1 MPAALPLSEL
11 SAQDQLVQNL
21 FAPPP
26 PSRYNTGGGGGDN
39 YELQALGASGLLG
52 EAGKFIS
59 QLSRIQEIR
68 KVEDEARTAA
78 EEIGRIPLLDPQY
91 QQRVMDVQSRFP
103 MAFGTQPVQSVL
115 RNNMGA
121 QDDIARQQLAQREF
135 QQKQG
140 KLLGRQAIRKASLE
154 QLAQLEEEAPPELV
168 AELGPDI
175 EKRAMALGEAQTL
188 YQQLPPSLRT
198 TVDPTNPLA
207 VKNALNKHQAQLP
220 PFFTKIK
227 NNPDEQ
233 ANAIMYAEQIKALRD
248 KETKG
253 METDNK
259 FTLSEAEDATLVAAQ
274 EGLES
279 LVGKNPPVDAILKTK
294 SLLMGGGSGG
304 GGDGKDWRPSILLN
318 SLSAPLTP
326 AANVGQ

>member
-1 MPAALPLSEL
+1 MPAALPLSAL
-11 SAQDQLVQNL
+11 SAQDQVIQNL
-21 FAPPP
+21 FAPPQ

-52 EAGKFIS
+52 NAGKFIS

-103 MAFGTQPVQSVL
+103 MAFGTQPVQSAL
-115 RNNMGA
+115 RNNMSA
-121 QDDIARQQLAQREF
+121 QDDIARQQLAQDKYQQE
-135 QQKQG
+135 QQKLMG
-140 KLLGRQAIRKASLE
+140 KQFIRKSSLE
-154 QLAQLEEEAPPELV
+154 QLAQLEEQAPPELV

-175 EKRAMALGEAQTL
+175 EKRAMALGEAETL

-198 TVDPTNPLA
+198 RVDPSNPTA
-207 VKNALNKHQAQLP
+207 VKSALNKHTSQLP
-220 PFFTKIK
+220 PFFSKIK

-233 ANAIMYAEQIKALRD
+233 ANAITYAEQIKALRD

-253 METDNK
+253 METDRK
-259 FTLSEAEDATLVAAQ
+259 FMLAEDESATLTAAQ
-274 EGLES
+274 EGLEA
-279 LVGKNPPVDAILKTK
+279 LVGKNPPIDAIIKTK
-294 SLLMGGGSGG
+294 SLLEAPNEQFNPRAADGSI
-304 GGDGKDWRPSILLN
+304 KPEFARLLQ
-318 SLSAPLTP
+318 SVSPAP
-326 AANVGQ
+326 

>member
-26 PSRYNTGGGGGDN
+26 PSRYNMGGSGGDN

-68 KVEDEARTAA
+68 KAEKEAQMAA

-103 MAFGTQPVQSVL
+103 MAFGTQPVQSAL
-115 RNNMGA
+115 RNTMSA
-121 QDDIARQQLAQREF
+121 RDDIARQQMAQDEA
-135 QQKQG
+135 QQKQS

-175 EKRAMALGEAQTL
+175 ERRAMALGEAQTL

-207 VKNALNKHQAQLP
+207 VKNALNKHKSQLP
-220 PFFTKIK
+220 PFFSKIK
-227 NNPDEQ
+227 DNPDEQ

-253 METDNK
+253 VETDKK
-259 FTLSEAEDATLVAAQ
+259 FSLSEAEDATLLAAQ
-274 EGLES
+274 EGLEA
-279 LVGKNPPVDAILKTK
+279 LVGKNPPIDAILKTK
-294 SLLMGGGSGG
+294 SLLMGGGGG

>member
-1 MPAALPLSEL
+1 MQS
-11 SAQDQLVQNL
+11 L

-26 PSRYNTGGGGGDN
+26 PSRYNTGGGGGGDN
-39 YELQALGASGLLG
+39 YELQALGNSGLLG

-68 KVEDEARTAA
+68 KAEKEAQMAA

-103 MAFGTQPVQSVL
+103 MSFGTQPVQSAL
-115 RNNMGA
+115 RNTMGA
-121 QDDIARQQLAQREF
+121 RDDIARQQMAQDEA
-135 QQKQG
+135 QQKQS
-140 KLLGRQAIRKASLE
+140 KLLGKQFVRKATLE
-154 QLAQLEEEAPPELV
+154 QLAQMEEEAPPETV

-188 YQQLPPSLRT
+188 YQQLPPARRVN
-198 TVDPTNPLA
+198 VDPNNPIA
-207 VKNALNKHQAQLP
+207 IKNELNKHLAQLP

-233 ANAIMYAEQIKALRD
+233 ANAIMYAEQIKALND
-248 KETKG
+248 KVSKG
-253 METDNK
+253 METDK
-259 FTLSEAEDATLVAAQ
+259 RFTLPEDENAVLLAAQ

-279 LVGKNPPVDAILKTK
+279 LVGKNPPVEAIIKTK
-294 SLLMGGGSGG
+294 SLLEAPNEQFNPRSADGSM
-304 GGDGKDWRPSILLN
+304 KPEFAKLLQSIAPRP
-318 SLSAPLTP
+318 
-326 AANVGQ
+326 

>member
-1 MPAALPLSEL
+1 MPAALPISEL
-11 SAQDQLVQNL
+11 SAQDQLVQSL

-39 YELQALGASGLLG
+39 YELQALGNSGLLG

-68 KVEDEARTAA
+68 KAENEAQMAA

-103 MAFGTQPVQSVL
+103 MSFGTQPVQSAL
-115 RNNMGA
+115 RNTMGA
-121 QDDIARQQLAQREF
+121 RDDIARQQMAQDEA
-135 QQKQG
+135 QQKQS
-140 KLLGRQAIRKASLE
+140 KLLGKQFVRKATLE
-154 QLAQLEEEAPPELV
+154 QLAQMEEEAPPETV

-188 YQQLPPSLRT
+188 YQQLPPARRVN
-198 TVDPTNPLA
+198 VDPNNPIA
-207 VKNALNKHQAQLP
+207 IKNELNKHLAQLP
-220 PFFTKIK
+220 PFFSKIK

-233 ANAIMYAEQIKALRD
+233 ANAIMYAEQIKALND
-248 KETKG
+248 KVAKG
-253 METDNK
+253 METDK
-259 FTLSEAEDATLVAAQ
+259 RFTLPEDENAVLLAAQ

-279 LVGKNPPVDAILKTK
+279 LVGKNPPVEAIIKTK
-294 SLLMGGGSGG
+294 SLLEAPNEQFNPRSADGSM
-304 GGDGKDWRPSILLN
+304 KPEFAKLLQSIAPRP
-318 SLSAPLTP
+318 
-326 AANVGQ
+326 

>member
-1 MPAALPLSEL
+1 MQS
-11 SAQDQLVQNL
+11 L

-39 YELQALGASGLLG
+39 YELQALGNSGLLG

-68 KVEDEARTAA
+68 KAENEAQMAA

-103 MAFGTQPVQSVL
+103 MSFGTQPVQSAL
-115 RNNMGA
+115 RNTMGA
-121 QDDIARQQLAQREF
+121 RDDIARQQMAQDEA
-135 QQKQG
+135 QQKQS
-140 KLLGRQAIRKASLE
+140 KLLGKQFVRKATLE
-154 QLAQLEEEAPPELV
+154 QLAQMEEEAPPETV

-188 YQQLPPSLRT
+188 YQQLPPARRVN
-198 TVDPTNPLA
+198 VDPNNPIA
-207 VKNALNKHQAQLP
+207 IKNELNKHTSQLP
-220 PFFTKIK
+220 PFFSKIR

-233 ANAIMYAEQIKALRD
+233 ANAITYAEQIKALND
-248 KETKG
+248 KIAKG
-253 METDNK
+253 METDK
-259 FTLSEAEDATLVAAQ
+259 RFTLPEDENAVLLAAQ

-279 LVGKNPPVDAILKTK
+279 LVGKNPPVEAIIKTK
-294 SLLMGGGSGG
+294 SLLEAPNEQFNPRAADGSM
-304 GGDGKDWRPSILLN
+304 KPEFAKLLQSI
-318 SLSAPLTP
+318 APHP
-326 AANVGQ
+326 

>member
-1 MPAALPLSEL
+1 MQS
-11 SAQDQLVQNL
+11 L

-39 YELQALGASGLLG
+39 YELQALGNSGLLG

-59 QLSRIQEIR
+59 QLSRIQEVR
-68 KVEDEARTAA
+68 KAEKEAQMAA

-103 MAFGTQPVQSVL
+103 MSFGTQPVQSAL
-115 RNNMGA
+115 RNTMGA
-121 QDDIARQQLAQREF
+121 RDDIARQQMAQDEA
-135 QQKQG
+135 QQKQS
-140 KLLGRQAIRKASLE
+140 KLLGKQFVRKATLE
-154 QLAQLEEEAPPELV
+154 QLAQMEEEAPPETV

-188 YQQLPPSLRT
+188 YQQLPPARRVN
-198 TVDPTNPLA
+198 VDPNNPIA
-207 VKNALNKHQAQLP
+207 IKNELNKHLAQLP

-233 ANAIMYAEQIKALRD
+233 ANAIMYAEQIKALND
-248 KETKG
+248 KVSKG
-253 METDNK
+253 METDK
-259 FTLSEAEDATLVAAQ
+259 RFTLPEDENAVLLAAQ

-279 LVGKNPPVDAILKTK
+279 LVGKNPPVEAILKTK
-294 SLLMGGGSGG
+294 SLLEAPNEQFNPRSADGSM
-304 GGDGKDWRPSILLN
+304 KPEFAKLLQSIAPRP
-318 SLSAPLTP
+318 
-326 AANVGQ
+326 